1 MCVYTHI
8 YIHIVSME
16 SIEPPVRSTNPIRL
30 LKHLHTPRGDGIATP
45 AVEVDLFAKEAGDSP
60 SIAWR

>member
-1 MCVYTHI
+1 MCVYTHIYI

-30 LKHLHTPRGDGIATP
+30 KHLHNRGDGIATP
-45 AVEVDLFAKEAGDSP
+45 AVEVELFAKEAGDG
-60 SIAWR
+60 